1 MTKPISITHI
11 CESDHEGGAAL
22 AAKKLHT
29 ELRGLGADSRMV
41 VARSKGLDPTIS
53 AVPEPPTTFGRLRN
67 RLAYRFER
75 LRLRPY
81 KRTKTKD
88 LEIFTT
94 GRGNRGWDLVRA
106 LPDADVYQLH
116 WSHQLINYQALFAHL
131 GTQAPVA
138 WRLPDM
144 NALTGGCHYAG
155 ACRRF
160 EDACGSCPQLGSQK
174 ENDLSRKVHRFRSV
188 AYAQLNPELVR
199 IIAPSAWIQGEARK
213 SALLSN
219 FDVVHIRTG
228 VNGRLFSP
236 KNRAKARQKL
246 GLPLDAK
253 VILTVA
259 VDIESHRKGWNL
271 LVQAVSKLQAKDV
284 VVATVGQQSS
294 ASGDVK
300 ILKPLGRLQTED
312 ELSEAYSAA
321 DLFVLPTREDN
332 LPNVLLEAMA
342 CGTPCVSFDVG
353 GVSEAIRHGET
364 GLLAGPEDTD
374 GLARAMDALL
384 TDNALRERFGSQARA
399 LALAEFDAK
408 ALSAKYLELYE
419 TLAER
424 ARALATGESSRL

>member
-1 MTKPISITHI
+1 
-11 CESDHEGGAAL
+11 
-22 AAKKLHT
+22 
-29 ELRGLGADSRMV
+29 
-41 VARSKGLDPTIS
+41 
-53 AVPEPPTTFGRLRN
+53 
-67 RLAYRFER
+67 
-75 LRLRPY
+75 
-81 KRTKTKD
+81 
-88 LEIFTT
+88 
-94 GRGNRGWDLVRA
+94 
-106 LPDADVYQLH
+106 
-116 WSHQLINYQALFAHL
+116 
-131 GTQAPVA
+131 
-138 WRLPDM
+138 
-144 NALTGGCHYAG
+144 
-155 ACRRF
+155 
-160 EDACGSCPQLGSQK
+160 
-174 ENDLSRKVHRFRSV
+174 V

-384 TDNALRERFGSQARA
+384 TENALRERFGSQARA